1 MTPEQRKKLGAM
13 GVLKKGETKEIAPTW
28 YDRKKSKSTAPNSY
42 SPFDSKGSR
51 YIDEFPD
58 GFRPVM
64 GSGEINMQ
72 NAVVISPKQ
81 DLLKS
86 KEDRIK
92 FGKAIEKTLNIH
104 VLHDTHGNGN
114 LNSHGGVTEMVSNR
128 DLENLS
134 IGDRRL
140 KDYATVTNGKE
151 KYLLNA
157 GDTIFTTRGTIGRT
171 RFFDHDTEFVE
182 E

>member
-1 MTPEQRKKLGAM
+1 MNDSQRKKLGAM
-13 GVLKKGETKEIAPTW
+13 GILKKGETKEIAPTW
-28 YDRKKSKSTAPNSY
+28 YDNKSSSTAPTSHSY
-42 SPFDSKGSR
+42 STKGSR

-114 LNSHGGVTEMVSNR
+114 LNSHGGVTQMVTNE
-128 DLENLS
+128 DLKNLTF
-134 IGDRRL
+134 GNRRL

>member
-28 YDRKKSKSTAPNSY
+28 YDRKKTKSTAPHSY

-51 YIDEFPD
+51 YIDEFAD

-72 NAVVISPKQ
+72 NAVVISPK
-81 DLLKS
+81 LKS
-86 KEDRIK
+86 KEDKIK
-92 FGKAIEKTLNIH
+92 LGHVINKMLNVH
-104 VLHDTHGNGN
+104 VLHGTHGN
-114 LNSHGGVTEMVSNR
+114 LNSHGAVTEMVSNR